1 LIFVNWRLKRNE
13 KLIAAGR
20 AARAA
25 FQPLW
30 FDRQET
36 LGMER
41 LITAIGVS
49 RTYGEVRFT
58 RGAGVFDDL
67 YEYFRRRRG

>member
-1 LIFVNWRLKRNE
+1 
-13 KLIAAGR
+13 
-20 AARAA
+20 
-25 FQPLW
+25 
-30 FDRQET
+30 
-36 LGMER
+36 MEL

-49 RTYGEVRFT
+49 RTYSEVRFT